1 MRRKIRVLVVDDS
14 AFIRKVVS
22 EMLASHPSIEVA
34 GTAHDGEDAL
44 QKVEI
49 LKPDVVTLDLQ
60 MPRLDGVGFLREQM
74 KRRPLPVV
82 ICSIVSETGQLALD
96 AFEAGAVEY
105 VQKPRS
111 LKLPEIYEIRQDL
124 IRKVLAAA
132 IVSQEQLD
140 RLLRQQ
146 KTAPPPAPAVEFRQK
161 LPWDAI
167 LIGASTGG
175 PGSLRQILPSFPA
188 NFPAPIG
195 VVIHMPAGYTRFFA
209 ERLDEICP
217 LKVVEAE
224 QGLPFQP
231 GYIVIGKAGAP
242 FRLQRKS
249 DGVYCD
255 ISGSSAEPF
264 VPSVND
270 LFASAAEVFGARAL
284 GIVLTG
290 MGNDGTAGASWLKA
304 QGATVIAES
313 ERTAVIYG
321 MPHAVAE
328 AGLADLVLDLEE
340 IVPTILKQL
349 Q

>member
-14 AFIRKVVS
+14 AFIRKIIS
-22 EMLASHPSIEVA
+22 EMLASHPSIEVV

-105 VQKPRS
+105 IQKPRS
-111 LKLPEIYEIRQDL
+111 LKLPEIYAIRQDL
-124 IRKVLAAA
+124 LRKTLAAA
-132 IVSQEQLD
+132 VISPEQLN
-140 RLLRQQ
+140 RLLRNQQ
-146 KTAPPPAPAVEFRQK
+146 AAIPPAPAIEFRQK

-167 LIGASTGG
+167 LIGTSTGG
-175 PGSLRQILPSFPA
+175 PGSLRQILPLFPA

-195 VVIHMPAGYTRFFA
+195 VVIHMPEGYTRFFA
-209 ERLDEICP
+209 ERLDEICH

-224 QGLPFQP
+224 HRMPFQP
-231 GYIVIGKAGAP
+231 GYIIIGKAGAP
-242 FRLQRKS
+242 FRLRKEH

-255 ISGSSAEPF
+255 LSGSSTEPF
-264 VPSVND
+264 IPSVND
-270 LFASAAEVFGARAL
+270 LFTSAAEIFQEKAL

-290 MGNDGTAGASWLKA
+290 MGNDGAAGASWLKA
-304 QGATVIAES
+304 QGATIIAES
-313 ERTAVIYG
+313 EHTAIIYG
-321 MPHAVAE
+321 MPHAVIE
-328 AGLADLVLDLEE
+328 TGLADLVLNLEE
-340 IVPTILKQL
+340 IVPTILKHL